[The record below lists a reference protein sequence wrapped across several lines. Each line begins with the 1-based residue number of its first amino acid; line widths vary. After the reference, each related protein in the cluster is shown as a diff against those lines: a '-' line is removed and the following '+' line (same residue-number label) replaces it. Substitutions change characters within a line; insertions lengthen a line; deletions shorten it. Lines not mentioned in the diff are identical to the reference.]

1 MRPRRSS
8 CDCCLT
14 PPMPGSRCTSTS
26 HPSQQTTVKCL
37 YPHKAWMLHGAKANP
52 RSSWLASIGCPLP
65 PLLGP
70 GMVGAPVPL
79 GPAGPLGVAALAAV
93 VALACEGLGALGPAG
108 DRPHPGALPRRAAL
122 GGHLGH
128 CLGADRGELF
138 GAADAGEPLGVRT
151 GTYGHH
157 ALVERQE
164 RRIQRACRPSS
175 GRVGARAGEI

>member
-128 CLGADRGELF
+128 CLGAAKRLRELERF
-138 GAADAGEPLGVRT
+138 HGPVRIARVDAGT
-151 GTYGHH
+151 
-157 ALVERQE
+157 
-164 RRIQRACRPSS
+164 RAARVVQAPPRPGAPQ
-175 GRVGARAGEI
+175 GR